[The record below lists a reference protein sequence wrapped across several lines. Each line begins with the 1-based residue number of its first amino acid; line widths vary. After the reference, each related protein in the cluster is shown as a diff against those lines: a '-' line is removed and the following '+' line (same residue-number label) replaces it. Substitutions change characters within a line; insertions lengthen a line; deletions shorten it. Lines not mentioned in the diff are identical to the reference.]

1 MITLIYRAIALLF
14 LVFTAID
21 MYKEDAPS
29 MKVNACM
36 VMAPLLL
43 RVLMIK

>member
-14 LVFTAID
+14 LVFTALD
-21 MYKEDAPS
+21 MYKEDSAAL
-29 MKVNACM
+29 KVNSCM
-36 VMAPLLL
+36 VIVPLLL

>member
-21 MYKEDAPS
+21 MYKEERLYGNGTSFTARPDD
-29 MKVNACM
+29 
-36 VMAPLLL
+36 
-43 RVLMIK
+43 

>member
-21 MYKEDAPS
+21 HVQRRCS
-29 MKVNACM
+29 VNEGERLYGNGTSFTAR
-36 VMAPLLL
+36 PDD
-43 RVLMIK
+43 